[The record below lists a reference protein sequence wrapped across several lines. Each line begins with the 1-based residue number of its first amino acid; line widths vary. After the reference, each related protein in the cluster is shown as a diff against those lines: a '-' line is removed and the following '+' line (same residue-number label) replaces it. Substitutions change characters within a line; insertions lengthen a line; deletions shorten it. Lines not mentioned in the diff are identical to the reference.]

1 MPDPTAEPTQTPDL
15 PEDPP
20 PTQQPETE
28 LFPETAA
35 DNGQLAVLK
44 AQLEN
49 LLADETRLKAEIDT
63 TADPSDQLASLR
75 SQRRSTERSISNVN
89 DQIDAME
96 DSAQIAE
103 DIQKKQS
110 QIDNLQAQ
118 INALSAKE
126 EKIDSL
132 SGQIEKAIEDI
143 NTANFDLE
151 TQRIALETLETNHSA
166 QVSKTEANQATQSQ
180 IDALTVETL
189 NNAIENA
196 QVEIRSINAELSAA
210 QALLATPALSAKAD
224 GVVTLVSYTEGDT
237 VPAGKSVVTIG
248 DSGEKCVAAEIPQE
262 DIGGVELGQAVELQF
277 VADPDNTT
285 FSDKLTLTDEMTAAS
300 GSVTLDSVYEA
311 QVGGATA
318 GYAIKVVASGSQG
331 KIEMM
336 VGVDGE
342 GTVTGVSIVKNAET
356 AGIGSKVMTNM
367 PTASGVGVLSQF
379 EGKSAADGL
388 LAVGTNVDAI
398 SGATVST
405 RGVTNGVNA
414 ALAVAGVMG

>member
-1 MPDPTAEPTQTPDL
+1 MSTKSKEKVQMDPAYIIKLTVTLLVTCVVV
-15 PEDPP
+15 
-20 PTQQPETE
+20 
-28 LFPETAA
+28 AA
-35 DNGQLAVLK
+35 ALGGVNAV
-44 AQLEN
+44 
-49 LLADETRLKAEIDT
+49 T
-63 TADPSDQLASLR
+63 
-75 SQRRSTERSISNVN
+75 
-89 DQIDAME
+89 
-96 DSAQIAE
+96 
-103 DIQKKQS
+103 
-110 QIDNLQAQ
+110 
-118 INALSAKE
+118 E
-126 EKIDSL
+126 EKID
-132 SGQIEKAIEDI
+132 AINWA
-143 NTANFDLE
+143 NT
-151 TQRIALETLETNHSA
+151 
-166 QVSKTEANQATQSQ
+166 
-180 IDALTVETL
+180 
-189 NNAIENA
+189 
-196 QVEIRSINAELSAA
+196 
-210 QALLATPALSAKAD
+210 
-224 GVVTLVSYTEGDT
+224 
-237 VPAGKSVVTIG
+237 
-248 DSGEKCVAAEIPQE
+248 VAAMK
-262 DIGGVELGQAVELQF
+262 AV

-285 FSDKLTLTDEMTAAS
+285 FSDELPLTDEMTAAS